1 MAKESARKPSGW
13 LNLFIEYGPILCFFV
28 VYHHFSPDGDGDA
41 VGDVM
46 AVVKG
51 TAAFMA
57 AAVLALGISIW
68 KFGRVTPM
76 LMLST
81 GLVVFF
87 GSLTIALQD
96 PFWIQVKPTA
106 IYLLFGIALLIGAA
120 RDRPLLKYLLQ
131 SAFEGLD
138 HAGWMKLSRNWGWF
152 FLFFALL
159 NEVLRRNMTP
169 GEWVDAKVWL
179 FLPLSFL
186 FTIIQV
192 PMLLRHGLAT
202 EATEDVAVHP
212 PHE

>member
-1 MAKESARKPSGW
+1 MAAAPAKKPSGW

-28 VYHHFSPDGDGDA
+28 VYHHFAPDGDA
-41 VGDVM
+41 EPVAEVM
-46 AVVKG
+46 SVVKG
-51 TAAFMA
+51 TVAFMI
-57 AAVLALGISIW
+57 AAVLALGLSLW
-68 KFGRVTPM
+68 KFRRVSPM

-81 GLVVFF
+81 ALVVFF
-87 GSLTIALQD
+87 GSLTIFLQD

-106 IYLLFGIALLIGAA
+106 IYLLFGVSLLIGVA
-120 RDRPLLKYLLQ
+120 RQRPLLKYLLQ

-138 HAGWMKLSRNWGWF
+138 EAGWMKLSRNWGVF

-159 NEVLRRNMTP
+159 NEVLRRNLTP

-186 FTIIQV
+186 FTIIQM

-202 EATEDVAVHP
+202 EAEEDVATHP